1 MVFYCC
7 VPNCKSSGFDENIS
21 MHKFPN
27 DERQIKVWKDRIRRS
42 GSSATKDDFRVTA
55 STRVCSKHFQSVDY
69 VCPDAAKKRL
79 KCDAVPSVFTWIH
92 TPKRKSPRKRKFE
105 DSDETDTASEGEERV
120 HQEVQANIVM
130 PCTHRFSMNNIV
142 HSNPKLNLLRFYT
155 GFATIAVFNTVLELI
170 VPKKDRSKFNNI
182 LGSTQ
187 K

>member
-7 VPNCKSSGFDENIS
+7 VPNCKSSGFDENVS

-92 TPKRKSPRKRKFE
+92 TPNGSHRERESLRTAMRQTLHQKARRECIRKYR
-105 DSDETDTASEGEERV
+105 
-120 HQEVQANIVM
+120 
-130 PCTHRFSMNNIV
+130 
-142 HSNPKLNLLRFYT
+142 
-155 GFATIAVFNTVLELI
+155 LI
-170 VPKKDRSKFNNI
+170 
-182 LGSTQ
+182 
-187 K
+187 